1 LKELFNKKLEYL
13 KNYKNIYFQKNIK
26 FNYFSF
32 FSRNHQILITKQF
45 KLSDDPYFFA
55 MLIIFYE
62 ETPIELVN
70 NSSSY
75 IYAGL
80 IKFHSPSDPNTTN
93 LSIFLISILLQLGIA
108 IIP

>member
-1 LKELFNKKLEYL
+1 
-13 KNYKNIYFQKNIK
+13 
-26 FNYFSF
+26 
-32 FSRNHQILITKQF
+32 
-45 KLSDDPYFFA
+45 